1 MQKGFNEGFIDPE
14 EPKGFKNP
22 KKKAFRNF
30 LLRKALSE
38 CGKQDL
44 NLHGLT
50 ATRPSTGD
58 GIFRKSL
65 WHNDKQ
71 RRGKDLDCVLF
82 PVVPSDFA
90 VISLGN
96 GGAVGALLALGFG
109 GLSALGSEASAAYPA
124 GRRRDR
130 ARPF

>member
-1 MQKGFNEGFIDPE
+1 VQKGFNEGFIDPE

-50 ATRPSTGD
+50 ATRPSTGG

-71 RRGKDLDCVLF
+71 RRGMDLDCVSF
-82 PVVPSDFA
+82 PVVPPGFA
-90 VISLGN
+90 VISYRN

-109 GLSALGSEASAAYPA
+109 AIFGLFGTRFR
-124 GRRRDR
+124 G
-130 ARPF
+130 